1 MKKYSVYVDGQEG
14 TTGLEI
20 NERLASRS
28 DVEILKIDPEKRRDI
43 NERKKLLNQADI
55 IFLCLPD
62 DAALEAVAMVEN
74 PSARIIDAST
84 AHRTNDDWA
93 YGLPELGKEYRNK
106 IENSKR
112 ISVPGCYPTGF
123 NLLIHP
129 LVKEGIIAPDY
140 PLNCHAISGYSG
152 GGKKLIGMYQS
163 KNEEDRKNL
172 KSPCFYGLKLHHKHL
187 PEMKKH
193 SMLKSE
199 PLFTPVVANFYRGM
213 TVTVPLHSR
222 LMSRKISAEELQS
235 FYSDYYKGEKA
246 VRIAPFNADDNFELG
261 FMNAESCVNTD
272 DIELL
277 VFGDKRSG
285 GERQILLASR
295 LDNLG
300 KGASGAAVQCMDIC
314 TRT

>member
-20 NERLASRS
+20 NERLALRS
-28 DVEILKIDPEKRRDI
+28 DVEILKIDPEKRREI
-43 NERKKLLNQADI
+43 NERKKLLNRADI

-62 DAALEAVAMVEN
+62 DAAREAVAMVEN
-74 PSARIIDAST
+74 PSACIIDAST

-93 YGLPELGKEYRNK
+93 YGLPELGKEYRRK

-129 LVKEGIIAPDY
+129 LVKEGIIRADY

-152 GGKKLIGMYQS
+152 GGKKLIAMYQS
-163 KNEEDRKNL
+163 ENKEDRKNL
-172 KSPCFYGLKLHHKHL
+172 NSPCFYALKLQHKHQ

-193 SMLKSE
+193 SMLDFE
-199 PLFTPVVANFYRGM
+199 PLFTPVVADFYRGM
-213 TVTVPLHSR
+213 TVTVPLHLK
-222 LMSRKISAEELQS
+222 LMDKKISAQELHT
-235 FYSDYYKGEKA
+235 FYCNYYKGEKV
-246 VRIAPFNADDNFELG
+246 VRIAPFNAEDNFELG

-277 VFGDKRSG
+277 IFGDNRSG
-285 GERQILLASR
+285 DERQILLAAR

-300 KGASGAAVQCMDIC
+300 KGASGAAVQCMDIAIVV
-314 TRT
+314 